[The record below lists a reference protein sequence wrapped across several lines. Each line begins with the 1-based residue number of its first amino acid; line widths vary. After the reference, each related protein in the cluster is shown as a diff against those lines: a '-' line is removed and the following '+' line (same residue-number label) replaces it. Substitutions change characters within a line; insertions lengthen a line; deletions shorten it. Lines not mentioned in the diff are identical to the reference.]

1 MYCYDDMTEKKKEKY
16 KNDSFPIS
24 TWENLGRRWA
34 LLILKDLKENNILRF
49 NDFKKYHPKI
59 SNAILSNRLIELR
72 KLDLINKKT
81 SFDYKPLIE
90 YELTVSGFELIRFFD
105 KFSLWALNL
114 EKSKNR

>member
-1 MYCYDDMTEKKKEKY
+1 MYCYDDMSETKKEKY

-59 SNAILSNRLIELR
+59 SNAILSQRLEKLR
-72 KLDLINKKT
+72 KLGLINKIG
-81 SFDYKPLIE
+81 SFDDKPMIK
-90 YELTVSGFELIRFFD
+90 YELTESGTELISFFD
-105 KFSLWALNL
+105 AFSLWALNI
-114 EKSKNR
+114 EKSNNR